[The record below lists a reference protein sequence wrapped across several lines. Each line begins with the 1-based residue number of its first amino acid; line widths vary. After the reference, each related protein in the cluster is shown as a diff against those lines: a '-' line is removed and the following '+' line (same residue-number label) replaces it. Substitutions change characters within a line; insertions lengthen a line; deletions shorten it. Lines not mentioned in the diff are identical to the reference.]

1 MLLLAEMG
9 AFQTGSG
16 GAYSVAAVVMQIFP
30 FLLLFISSRKNMGIW
45 RQMNF
50 AELATLE
57 CFLHFDK
64 KNPASLKQ
72 DKPLRA

>member
-1 MLLLAEMG
+1 
-9 AFQTGSG
+9 
-16 GAYSVAAVVMQIFP
+16 
-30 FLLLFISSRKNMGIW
+30 MGIW

-64 KNPASLKQ
+64 KKKKPASLVKQ
-72 DKPLRA
+72 DKPLRAWSY